1 MRQLPGHSLGD
12 LAARFGCLVQ
22 GDPATRVT
30 RVASLQ
36 EAGAD
41 AVVFVMRGKYL
52 PLLAQTRAGAVI
64 VAPEH
69 AAKCT
74 MPALVTKNPYALY
87 ARIAS
92 LLHPPEAAAAGVHL
106 LAIVDSTAHIDPSAS
121 IGADCVIGPDV
132 RIGAGV
138 VLGPQCVVMRGATIG
153 AGTRLVARVTLCD
166 RVSVG
171 ERCELLPGAVIGSD
185 GFGWAPDSGGWV
197 KIPQLGSV
205 QIGNDVAVGA
215 NTTIDRGTLNDTVIE
230 DGVKLDNLIQIAH
243 NVRLGAHTAIAA
255 CTGIAGST
263 RVGKHCLIGGKVG
276 IADHVEICDHVT
288 LLAMT
293 AVNRSILAPGTY
305 SSTIGFEEVT
315 RFRRNAARF
324 RQLDEMAKELR
335 QMKAHGMEPTDAT
348 KGKTADLGAARN

>member
-1 MRQLPGHSLGD
+1 MHQVPGYSLGD
-12 LAARFGCLVQ
+12 LAARFECLMQ

-30 RVASLQ
+30 RVATLQ
-36 EAGAD
+36 EAGPD
-41 AVVFVMRGKYL
+41 AVVFIMRAKYV
-52 PLLAQTRAGAVI
+52 PLLARSRAGAVI
-64 VAPEH
+64 IAPEH

-74 MPALVTKNPYALY
+74 MPALITKNPYAVY

-92 LLHPPEAAAAGVHL
+92 LLHPMEAAPAGAHPS
-106 LAIVDSTAHIDPSAS
+106 AIIDPTAHIDPSAS
-121 IGADCVIGPDV
+121 IGAGCVIGPDV
-132 RIGAGV
+132 HIGPGV
-138 VLGPQCVVMRGATIG
+138 VLGPQCVVMRGAKIG

-166 RVSVG
+166 RVMVG

-205 QIGNDVAVGA
+205 QIGSDVAIGA

-243 NVRLGAHTAIAA
+243 NVRVGAHTAIAA

-276 IADHVEICDHVT
+276 IADHVEICDRVT

-335 QMKAHGMEPTDAT
+335 RMKAHGTEPADAT
-348 KGKTADLGAARN
+348 EDETADPRNL